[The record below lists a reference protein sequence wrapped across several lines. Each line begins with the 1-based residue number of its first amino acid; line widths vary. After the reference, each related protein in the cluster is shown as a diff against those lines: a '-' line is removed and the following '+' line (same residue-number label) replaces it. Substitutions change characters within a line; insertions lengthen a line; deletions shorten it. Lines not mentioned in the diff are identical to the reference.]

1 MKHRKLLNRYHI
13 LKHIPRR
20 QTRTAAGIRPG
31 IIEAVAEAIPT
42 TMTVFAYA
50 DNAQEIIEK
59 QIASA
64 EEAANLAQK
73 WPTVWLNITGLQ
85 DVEAI
90 KNLGKT
96 FNLHDLALED
106 VMKLHQRPKAE
117 DYKDH
122 TYIVLRMP
130 HTKDGMIELEQVS
143 MFVAGNI
150 VVSIQ
155 EHDGDSFERIRE
167 RLREGKGRIRE
178 NGAEY
183 LAYAMVDAV
192 VDNYFPVLDK
202 FAENLDAMEDDVLN
216 NPTADMLQ
224 AIHAIKNQLQTMR
237 RAVGFTRDLL
247 SSLMR
252 DAAFIT
258 PKSSHYWRD
267 CYDHAIQ
274 IMDMTETFRER
285 AAGLTDLYL
294 SAVSHKMNEVMKVL
308 TLFATIFM
316 PLSFLAGIY
325 GMNFNG
331 EASKWNMPELQYPYG
346 YPTLLGVMFV
356 SACGMVA
363 YFYLKGWIGK
373 KS

>member
-1 MKHRKLLNRYHI
+1 MKRRKFLNKYNI
-13 LKHIPRR
+13 LKHVPRR
-20 QTRTAAGIRPG
+20 QTRTVAGMSPG
-31 IIEAVAEAIPT
+31 IIEALPEASPT

-50 DNAQEIIEK
+50 DNTKEMIEK
-59 QIASA
+59 HVTSA
-64 EEAANLAQK
+64 EEAAKLAKK

-90 KNLGKT
+90 KALGKI
-96 FNLHDLALED
+96 FDLHDLALED

-130 HTKDGMIELEQVS
+130 HANDGMIELEQVS
-143 MFVAGNI
+143 MFVAGNV

-155 EHDGDSFERIRE
+155 EHEGDSFERIRE
-167 RLREGKGRIRE
+167 RLRESKGRIRE

-183 LAYAMVDAV
+183 LAYAMIDAV
-192 VDNYFPVLDK
+192 VDSYFPVLDK

-216 NPTADMLQ
+216 NPTEDMLQ
-224 AIHAIKNQLQTMR
+224 AIHGLKNQLQTMR
-237 RAVGFTRDLL
+237 RAVWFTRDLL

-294 SAVSHKMNEVMKVL
+294 SAISHKMNEVMKVL

-331 EASKWNMPELQYPYG
+331 EASKWNMPELQYAYG
-346 YPTLLGVMFV
+346 YPTLLGVMAV
-356 SACGMVA
+356 LGCGMVL
-363 YFYLKGWIGK
+363 YFYRKGWLGK